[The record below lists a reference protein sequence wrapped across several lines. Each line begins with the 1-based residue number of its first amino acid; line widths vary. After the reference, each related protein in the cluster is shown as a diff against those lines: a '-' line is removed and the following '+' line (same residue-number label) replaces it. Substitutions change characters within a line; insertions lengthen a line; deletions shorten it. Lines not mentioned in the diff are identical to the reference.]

1 MMKKVVEHRMT
12 ITGIVVPDVRL
23 RQKSRRLVT
32 MVSTMGAQRRIRI
45 LLLEDYLRKYPRT
58 SR

>member
-1 MMKKVVEHRMT
+1 MKKVVKQRRT
-12 ITGIVVPDVRL
+12 ITGIEVPDVRL
-23 RQKSRRLVT
+23 RQLSRRLVT

-45 LLLEDYLRKYPRT
+45 LLLENYLRWYPRT